1 MYEEKYIKSINNG
14 LINSIYKVSG
24 STKNSQD
31 FFNLLIKKTSETKKN
46 NGRMFFFGN
55 GASASFSNHMALDWI
70 KNAKVLSLTLSDSTS
85 LTALANDYSYEE
97 CFLEF
102 LKMNCPTKNDIIITT
117 SSSGNSPNIVK
128 VLEYCRIH
136 QITTLALSGL
146 DANNLSNQISEF
158 SLYVPMKTYG
168 MVESIHQIFHH
179 LWFDKFLGV
188 EEWNREGLQNMNAK
202 DFTL

>member
-1 MYEEKYIKSINNG
+1 MYEKKYIQSINNG
-14 LINSIYKVSG
+14 LTNSRYKVLG
-24 STKNSQD
+24 ITKNSQD
-31 FFNLLIKKTSETKKN
+31 FFNLLVKKTFETKKN

-70 KNAKVLSLTLSDSTS
+70 KNAKVLSYTLSDSTF

-102 LKMNCPTKNDIIITT
+102 LKMNFPTKNDIIITT
-117 SSSGNSPNIVK
+117 SSSGNSSNIVK
-128 VLEYCRIH
+128 VLEYCKEH

-146 DANNLSNQISEF
+146 DENNLSNQMSEF

>member
-1 MYEEKYIKSINNG
+1 MYEKKYIQSINKG
-14 LINSIYKVSG
+14 LINSQYKISG
-24 STKNSQD
+24 ITKNSQD
-31 FFNLLIKKTSETKKN
+31 FFNLLLMKTNDVKKN
-46 NGRMFFFGN
+46 NGRLFFFGN

-70 KNAKVLSLTLSDSTS
+70 KNAKVLSFSLSDSS
-85 LTALANDYSYEE
+85 LLTALANDYSYEE

-102 LKMNCPTKNDIIITT
+102 LKMNFPTNNDIVITT
-117 SSSGNSPNIVK
+117 SSSGNSSNIVK
-128 VLEYCRIH
+128 VLEYCKENR
-136 QITTLALSGL
+136 ITTVALSGL
-146 DANNLSNQISEF
+146 DENNISNQISEF

-202 DFTL
+202 NFKL